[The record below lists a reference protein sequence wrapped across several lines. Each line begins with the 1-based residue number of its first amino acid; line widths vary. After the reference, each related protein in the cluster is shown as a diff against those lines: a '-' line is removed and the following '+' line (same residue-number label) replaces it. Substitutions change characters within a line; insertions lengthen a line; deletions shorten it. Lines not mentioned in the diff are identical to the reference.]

1 MMTKTGNTNKKKGP
15 VGARSAATQ
24 KRLDMYKTRPH
35 RNRDGKIVH
44 EDFQSREAPSAT
56 AGRIQPD
63 RRWFGNTH
71 VVGQKQLAKFRED
84 MMATSSNP
92 YSVLLRARKL
102 PWGLINEAKSDPN
115 AQAGTGPDAE
125 SLLPTDV
132 TGSFSMEGSRMLEVE
147 SFSSTFGPK
156 STRKRPRI
164 AGPETLDY
172 AALMAAA
179 NKSASEYDEKQDR
192 NLVKDRMALDPR
204 PEKRQKIY
212 EKGQSRRIWG
222 ELWKVIDSSDVIVE
236 VLDARD
242 PVGTRC
248 RMVEEHVRRK
258 LRHKHVVLLLNK
270 CDLIPTWATARWVQA
285 LSKEF
290 PTLAFHASMQNPFG
304 KGSLIQLLRQ
314 YATLHKDSQ
323 QISVGFVGYP
333 NVGKSSVINT
343 LSSKKVCKVA
353 PVAGET
359 KVWQYITLMKRI
371 FLIDC
376 PGIVSPSDKDSE
388 SDIVLRG
395 VVRIEA
401 INQPEDH
408 IEALLRKAKP
418 EYIAKTYGIAEWT
431 DYIDFLSKFAIKTG
445 RLLKKGEPDIS
456 TCAKMILN
464 DWLHGKIPYFVP
476 PPALPSDSDS
486 TAANSSDS
494 TGANAQVKGEEDN
507 NNNNN
512 GKEEEKKK
520 KKKIGDA
527 QGEGEKD
534 VKMGSGDGDVDDDD
548 DDDGVVEEG
557 EEVKNLDE
565 DKELPEPEI
574 QPQNFSELQITSDFI
589 AEDSVA
595 PEVYASKM
603 KKKRRAMVQV
613 KDEIESSDDEEEE
626 EEEEREGNVKKEDV
640 VDPETEEKK
649 NMKKKKDGERK
660 RRKSLIFVEHKIEGS
675 SKKTATPAKKA
686 SKSNNNADSSVASDE
701 VSWDDLIAN

>member
-1 MMTKTGNTNKKKGP
+1 MVKFGNSGNTNKKKGP
-15 VGARSAATQ
+15 AGARSEATQ
-24 KRLDMYKTRPH
+24 KRLEMYKTRPH
-35 RNRDGKIVH
+35 RNRYGKIVH
-44 EDFQSREAPSAT
+44 EDFQSRSAPSET

-84 MMATSSNP
+84 IMSTTNNP
-92 YSVLLRARKL
+92 YSVLLKARKL
-102 PWGLINEAKSDPN
+102 PWGLINEVKNDPN
-115 AQAGTGPDAE
+115 MQSAGNSAASNE
-125 SLLPTDV
+125 SLLPTNG
-132 TGSFSMEGSRMLEVE
+132 TGNFSMEGSRMLEVE

-172 AALMAAA
+172 EAMVAAA

-222 ELWKVIDSSDVIVE
+222 ELWKVIDSSDVIIE

-242 PVGTRC
+242 PNGTRC
-248 RMVEEHVRRK
+248 RMLEDHVRKK
-258 LRHKHVVLLLNK
+258 LRHKHIILLLNK
-270 CDLIPTWATARWVQA
+270 CDLIPTWATSRWVQT
-285 LSKEF
+285 LSKEY

-314 YATLHKDSQ
+314 YASLHKDSQ

-376 PGIVSPSDKDSE
+376 PGIVSPSDKDTE

-395 VVRIEA
+395 VVRIVA

-408 IEALLRKAKP
+408 IEALLKKAKR
-418 EYIAKTYGIAEWT
+418 EYIEKTYGIKGWT
-431 DYIDFLSKFAIKTG
+431 TYIDFLEKFALKTG

-476 PPALPSDSDS
+476 PPSLPSDEAGNTTGEGD
-486 TAANSSDS
+486 AAADP
-494 TGANAQVKGEEDN
+494 AKV
-507 NNNNN
+507 
-512 GKEEEKKK
+512 KEEENSKDKEVVK
-520 KKKIGDA
+520 SEEVEDNA
-527 QGEGEKD
+527 EGEGKNGED
-534 VKMGSGDGDVDDDD
+534 E
-548 DDDGVVEEG
+548 DGVVGEDEELKDLN
-557 EEVKNLDE
+557 EE
-565 DKELPEPEI
+565 KELPEPEI
-574 QPQNFSELQITSDFI
+574 EPQNFAELQITSEFI
-589 AEDSVA
+589 AEDSMA

-603 KKKRRAMVQV
+603 KKKRRAMVQI
-613 KDEIESSDDEEEE
+613 KDEIESSDDEKEEE
-626 EEEEREGNVKKEDV
+626 EEGEKKKVVEEDDEDEDECVEINEEEVKKATKKAGKKKPAEGKTKLKSALKKKKVVEKEEEKKED
-640 VDPETEEKK
+640 DE
-649 NMKKKKDGERK
+649 DG
-660 RRKSLIFVEHKIEGS
+660 I
-675 SKKTATPAKKA
+675 
-686 SKSNNNADSSVASDE
+686 
-701 VSWDDLIAN
+701 SWDDLVNN

>member
-1 MMTKTGNTNKKKGP
+1 MVKFGNSGNTNKKKGP
-15 VGARSAATQ
+15 AGARSEATQ
-24 KRLDMYKTRPH
+24 KRLEMYKTRPH
-35 RNRDGKIVH
+35 RNRYGKIVH
-44 EDFQSREAPSAT
+44 EDFQSRSAPSET

-84 MMATSSNP
+84 IMSTTNNP
-92 YSVLLRARKL
+92 YSVLLKARKL
-102 PWGLINEAKSDPN
+102 PWGLINEVKNDPN
-115 AQAGTGPDAE
+115 MQNAGASSNE
-125 SLLPTDV
+125 SLLPTNG
-132 TGSFSMEGSRMLEVE
+132 TGNFSMEGSRMLEVE

-172 AALMAAA
+172 EAMVAAA

-222 ELWKVIDSSDVIVE
+222 ELWKVIDSSDVIIE

-242 PVGTRC
+242 PEGTRC
-248 RMVEEHVRRK
+248 RMLEDHVRKK
-258 LRHKHVVLLLNK
+258 LRHKHIILVLNK

-314 YATLHKDSQ
+314 YAALHKDSQ

-333 NVGKSSVINT
+333 NVGKSSIINT

-376 PGIVSPSDKDSE
+376 PGIVSPSDKDTE

-408 IEALLRKAKP
+408 IEALLKKAKR
-418 EYIAKTYGIAEWT
+418 EYIEKTYGIKGWT
-431 DYIDFLSKFAIKTG
+431 NYIDFLEKFALKTG

-476 PPALPSDSDS
+476 PPSLPSDEAGNTVGEAAP
-486 TAANSSDS
+486 TAE
-494 TGANAQVKGEEDN
+494 VKEED
-507 NNNNN
+507 
-512 GKEEEKKK
+512 GKDKDVVKSEEAE
-520 KKKIGDA
+520 
-527 QGEGEKD
+527 EGENEAAAAA
-534 VKMGSGDGDVDDDD
+534 DGE
-548 DDDGVVEEG
+548 DDDGVVGEDEELKDLN
-557 EEVKNLDE
+557 EE
-565 DKELPEPEI
+565 KELPEPEI
-574 QPQNFSELQITSDFI
+574 QPQNFAELQVTSEFI
-589 AEDSVA
+589 AEDSMA

-603 KKKRRAMVQV
+603 KKKRRAMVQI
-613 KDEIESSDDEEEE
+613 KDEIESSDDEEEKEEEKKVEEDE
-626 EEEEREGNVKKEDV
+626 EEEEDECVEVEEEEEEVEKKKKKKETKKAGKKKSAAAAAAEHKIGSKTKLKSALKKKKVEEEEEEEKKED
-640 VDPETEEKK
+640 DE
-649 NMKKKKDGERK
+649 DG
-660 RRKSLIFVEHKIEGS
+660 I
-675 SKKTATPAKKA
+675 
-686 SKSNNNADSSVASDE
+686 
-701 VSWDDLIAN
+701 SWDDLVNN